1 MAGRASLAPLDL
13 DDEKTVRI
21 VLTIPESLY
30 VSLYHYCLWRKADAT
45 KIQVAAT
52 KALQAF
58 VGGDKA
64 FAEWRAA
71 QPNLPARV
79 PSSARRK
86 PEPETPAAAAKPAS
100 PARS

>member
-13 DDEKTVRI
+13 DDEKSVRI
-21 VLTIPESLY
+21 VLSVPESLY

-58 VGGDKA
+58 LGSDKA
-64 FAEWRAA
+64 FAEWRSA
-71 QPNLPARV
+71 QSTLPARV

-86 PEPETPAAAAKPAS
+86 PEPEAPVAAAKPAS
-100 PARS
+100 PVRS